1 MLRSGPGRQSH
12 AKIEWRRDRVFLI
25 DQSLNGTY
33 LQMQGKPEVILRRD
47 EIALEGTGV
56 ISLGKSTAVQEESC
70 VRFAVLIDR

>member
-1 MLRSGPGRQSH
+1 
-12 AKIEWRRDRVFLI
+12 
-25 DQSLNGTY
+25 
-33 LQMQGKPEVILRRD
+33 MQGKPEVILRRD